1 MCVPRRWPPCRS
13 AEPGCGLG
21 GGFVVLSLAL
31 RLTPRGKARL
41 ASTASKRLFGAY
53 IGWIY
58 PLFTGLGL
66 LFGKLPRLLGAPYAA
81 VMVFDTVGLLLAIA
95 LGVLMIRAALRLRA
109 G

>member
-1 MCVPRRWPPCRS
+1 MLQVMDWIIV
-13 AEPGCGLG
+13 GLG
-21 GGFVVLSLAL
+21 GGFVVFSLVL

-41 ASTASKRLFGAY
+41 ASTASKRLFAAY

-66 LFGKLPRLLGAPYAA
+66 LSGKLPRLLGAPYAA

-95 LGVLMIRAALRLRA
+95 LGVLMIRAALRLKA